1 MKKIIRLTESD
12 LARIVKQVIK
22 EQDNTVYNYF
32 KIVDDDGE
40 VYGVG
45 AVEKGSKNEVFF
57 IDEIFNLGFTPV
69 KISQEEYESYE
80 EGDEIRNF

>member
-12 LARIVKQVIK
+12 LTKIVKRVIK
-22 EQDNTVYNYF
+22 EHENTVYNYF
-32 KIVDDDGE
+32 KIVGEDGE

-45 AVEKGSKNEVFF
+45 GVEKGSKNEVYF

-69 KISQEEYESYE
+69 KISQEEYESYDD
-80 EGDEIRNF
+80 GDEIRNF